1 MRGKQELLI
10 LTCLQV
16 EPSWLTV
23 AGFAKSAPGIS
34 WFFTIS
40 FVCVCVCVCLSP
52 PSVHKPEKV
61 CWAEAAGTVRDGL
74 RAYTALH
81 YLSQVSPGTSVLV
94 LDGASVGN
102 SWAIITHSLCAN
114 NSLSTRPLHFS
125 QRDSPGLLW
134 DCWQGP
140 SFHGFAGKALPRE
153 ILSQEYCPA
162 WRVGGA
168 EREGD
173 PVFYSGTVLPWVLRD
188 DCRKMP
194 YFSVLSQLCFL
205 PFLGYK

>member
-1 MRGKQELLI
+1 M
-10 LTCLQV
+10 
-16 EPSWLTV
+16 

-40 FVCVCVCVCLSP
+40 FVCVCVCVCVCP

-125 QRDSPGLLW
+125 QQDSPGLLW

-173 PVFYSGTVLPWVLRD
+173 PVFYSGTVLP
-188 DCRKMP
+188 
-194 YFSVLSQLCFL
+194 
-205 PFLGYK
+205 